1 VRTPLVLLLTAFT
14 AAFTSAADFKFGTV
28 ETVCGYLEK
37 DGYKTG
43 TWKELFP
50 GEYTAC
56 SKYKELGKGSPTST
70 VAYYVDGTK
79 TAVTKAYVSLNMNSA
94 GDAKEGAEELAR
106 AGASLVIKATGKDL
120 PKEVTQA
127 ITDGK
132 NGEWTVGG
140 AKVKVVRDDYPT
152 GKGYKLTLSVEP

>member
-1 VRTPLVLLLTAFT
+1 MQN
-14 AAFTSAADFKFGTV
+14 
-28 ETVCGYLEK
+28 
-37 DGYKTG
+37 DGHKTG

-50 GEYTAC
+50 GEYFAC
-56 SKYKELGKGSPTST
+56 SKYKEIGKGSPTST

-79 TAVTKAYVSLNMNSA
+79 TAVTKAYVSLNMNCA
-94 GDAKEGAEELAR
+94 GDAKEGAEELAT
-106 AGASLVIKATGKDL
+106 AGAVLVSKATGKVM

-127 ITDGK
+127 IAGAK
-132 NGEWTVGG
+132 NGDWTVGG